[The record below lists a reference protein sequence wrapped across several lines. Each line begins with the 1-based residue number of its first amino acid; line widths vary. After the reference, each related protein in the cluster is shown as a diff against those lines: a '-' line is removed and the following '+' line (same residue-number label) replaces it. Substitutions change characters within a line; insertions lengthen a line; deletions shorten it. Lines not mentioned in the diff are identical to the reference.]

1 MSRRRRLAMVNRGHP
16 GLSVVKQCRLLQL
29 SRSAVYYRPTPTN
42 PADLDLMAGMDRQ
55 YLKTPYYGSRRM
67 TAWLRTQGHQV
78 NRKRVRRLMRAMGL
92 EAIYRKPNTSKPAP
106 EHRIYPYLLKGVAVD
121 RVNQVW
127 AADITYLPMSRGFL
141 REHAALSPRLLGGTA
156 VIARSFARI
165 HESNL
170 KKQGLLAL
178 TFQDT
183 ADYDKICEDDR
194 ISLVGLA
201 DLAPGKPV
209 DCVVSH
215 SDGTRETL
223 QLNHTFGESQ
233 LEWFRLG
240 SALNLFHR

>member
-127 AADITYLPMSRGFL
+127 AADITTCPCPGDSFISWPLWTGT
-141 REHAALSPRLLGGTA
+141 AGTCWLGGSPILWRWA
-156 VIARSFARI
+156 S
-165 HESNL
+165 
-170 KKQGLLAL
+170 
-178 TFQDT
+178 
-183 ADYDKICEDDR
+183 
-194 ISLVGLA
+194 
-201 DLAPGKPV
+201 
-209 DCVVSH
+209 VS
-215 SDGTRETL
+215 RP
-223 QLNHTFGESQ
+223 
-233 LEWFRLG
+233 
-240 SALNLFHR
+240 

>member
-1 MSRRRRLAMVNRGHP
+1 M
-16 GLSVVKQCRLLQL
+16 
-29 SRSAVYYRPTPTN
+29 
-42 PADLDLMAGMDRQ
+42 
-55 YLKTPYYGSRRM
+55 
-67 TAWLRTQGHQV
+67 
-78 NRKRVRRLMRAMGL
+78 
-92 EAIYRKPNTSKPAP
+92 
-106 EHRIYPYLLKGVAVD
+106 
-121 RVNQVW
+121 
-127 AADITYLPMSRGFL
+127 
-141 REHAALSPRLLGGTA
+141 
-156 VIARSFARI
+156 IARSFARI

-183 ADYDKICEDDR
+183 ADYDKIREDDR

-223 QLNHTFGESQ
+223 HLNHTFGESQ